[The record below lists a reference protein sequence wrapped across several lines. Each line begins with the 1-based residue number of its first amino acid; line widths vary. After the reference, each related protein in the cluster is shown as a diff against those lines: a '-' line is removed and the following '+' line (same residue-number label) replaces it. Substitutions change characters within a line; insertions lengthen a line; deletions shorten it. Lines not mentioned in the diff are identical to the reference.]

1 MKRQATVASA
11 IRTLLSEGWIVSQS
25 ETERYSYIASKCG
38 VPWWI
43 LVCPNGWLALIK
55 EIRIERLGVEGLVV
69 PTIHAALKIAEG
81 EAVGK

>member
-1 MKRQATVASA
+1 
-11 IRTLLSEGWIVSQS
+11 
-25 ETERYSYIASKCG
+25 
-38 VPWWI
+38 
-43 LVCPNGWLALIK
+43 LIK